1 VELNHSARDAP
12 GTSGASRLPSR
23 LQVYVWS
30 VVAVGT
36 VIMTVAVVGRPPWQD
51 MAQAVQSTGWVDSGA
66 LPLLMLGVA
75 LVLGELRPIRIS
87 RTADEADSIT
97 ISTTFAVALVLLG
110 PLSFVILVHSVA
122 VIFDDV
128 RRRRSLHKI
137 AFNVAQY
144 AITLAA
150 AREAYCLLVPLADP
164 TETDVT
170 FLGGYDA
177 LTPGTWVLFTALLA
191 GAVFFLVNQLLTSTV
206 IAFATGSSV
215 RVMVVDDFRF
225 QVATSGVLVSLGP
238 VAALAASV
246 QPLMVPL
253 LAAPVLAVHR
263 SADLALQRQK
273 QAYHDTLTGLANREL
288 FRARAEAALTEVG
301 RTGRN
306 ASVMM
311 IDLDHFKE
319 INDTLG
325 HQVGD
330 DLIREVAIRLDEAR
344 PVGSTV
350 ARLGGDEFAV
360 LLADVPDATVAEG
373 VAAYLLQVM
382 SAPFAV
388 GGVRVVVQGSIGIA
402 IAPTHGDDVHT
413 LMKHADIAL
422 YEAKRERARYS
433 SYSPE
438 KDTHTPQ
445 RLALV
450 ADLLQGIDEGQLF
463 CEFQPQVDIRSGQV
477 VGAEALVRWRHP
489 TRGLIGPDDFIEPA
503 ESAGLIAPITWFVID
518 EALRV
523 QRRWRERGVDLAV
536 SVNLSVRHLTD
547 MALPDR
553 ICAALA
559 EWDAPPSSLTVEVTE
574 SGVMNDPRRAA
585 MVLQQLRRLGVGV
598 AIDDYGTGNTSL
610 TYLKQLDITELKID
624 KSFITHLRA
633 SDEDAIIVRSTV
645 ELGRDLGLRIVAEGV
660 EDEETLEW
668 LRGTGC
674 DLVQGFYLGRPMAAD
689 DLEVVARLTSP
700 PGRPAT
706 PTTPAPLRLVESR

>member
-1 VELNHSARDAP
+1 M
-12 GTSGASRLPSR
+12 
-23 LQVYVWS
+23 
-30 VVAVGT
+30 VAVFFRASPWHG
-36 VIMTVAVVGRPPWQD
+36 MVA
-51 MAQAVQSTGWVDSGA
+51 AVQAQGWVVSGA
-66 LPLLMLGVA
+66 LPLLVLGLA
-75 LVLGELRPIRIS
+75 LGLGELRPIRIS

-110 PLSFVILVHSVA
+110 PLSYAILVHSIA
-122 VIFDDV
+122 VVVDDV
-128 RRRRSLHKI
+128 RRHRDARKI

-144 AITLAA
+144 ALTLAA
-150 AREAYCLLVPLADP
+150 ARAAFATLAPLLGSD
-164 TETDVT
+164 EHGVT
-170 FLGGYDA
+170 MLGGYVPMSAQTGVLVAA
-177 LTPGTWVLFTALLA
+177 LAAGT
-191 GAVFFLVNQLLTSTV
+191 VFFVVNQLLTSMV
-206 IAFATGSSV
+206 IALATGAPIYA
-215 RVMVVDDFRF
+215 MIVDDFRF

-238 VAALAASV
+238 VAALAATL

-263 SADLALQRQK
+263 SADLALQRQR

-288 FRARAEAALTEVG
+288 FRARAQAAMVEVQRSG
-301 RTGRN
+301 T
-306 ASVMM
+306 AAAVLM

-330 DLIREVAIRLDEAR
+330 DLIREVARRLDDAR

-360 LLADVPDATVAEG
+360 LLGEVPDAAVAEG
-373 VAAYLLQVM
+373 VAAYLLQVL
-382 SAPFAV
+382 SAPFAA
-388 GGVRVVVQGSIGIA
+388 GGVRLVVQASIGIA
-402 IAPTHGDDVHT
+402 LAPIHGDDVHS

-422 YEAKRERARYS
+422 YEAKRERARFS

-438 KDTHTPQ
+438 EDNHTPQ

-450 ADLLQGIDEGQLF
+450 ADLLQGIDDGQLF
-463 CEFQPQVDIRSGQV
+463 CEFQPQVDVRTGRI
-477 VGAEALVRWRHP
+477 VGAEALVRWQHP
-489 TRGLIGPDDFIEPA
+489 VRGLIGPDDFIEPA

-523 QRRWRERGVDLAV
+523 QRRWRERGLDLAV
-536 SVNLSVRHLTD
+536 SINLSVRHLTD

-553 ICAALA
+553 ISAALA
-559 EWDAPPSSLTVEVTE
+559 DWEVPPASLTIEVTE
-574 SGVMNDPRRAA
+574 SGVMNDPRRAGA
-585 MVLQQLRRLGVGV
+585 VLQQLRLLGVGV

-624 KSFITHLRA
+624 KSFITHLRE

-645 ELGRDLGLRIVAEGV
+645 ALGRDLGLRIVAEGV
-660 EDEETLEW
+660 EDEATLEW

-674 DLVQGFYLGRPMAAD
+674 DLVQGFHLGRPMSAD
-689 DLEVVARLTSP
+689 QLEVIAAMGRAPAPAPVH
-700 PGRPAT
+700 RPAEV
-706 PTTPAPLRLVESR
+706 PAAPPALRLVESH